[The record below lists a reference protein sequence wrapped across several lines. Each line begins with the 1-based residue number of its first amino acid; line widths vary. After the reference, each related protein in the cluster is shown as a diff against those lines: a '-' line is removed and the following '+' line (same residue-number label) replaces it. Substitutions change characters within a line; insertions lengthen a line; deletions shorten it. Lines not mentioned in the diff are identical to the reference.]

1 MVPGMRSKAFSIA
14 IIASCQVAA
23 MSLWFSASA
32 VLPALTA
39 QFRLTPFAQAALTSS
54 VQLGFVIGCIA
65 SALLG
70 LPDRVD
76 PRRLFSLAAIAGAVA
91 NVGLLAIDPS
101 SAGALVLRAVT
112 GVCMAGI
119 YPVGMK
125 LASTW
130 AKGDMGLM
138 VGILVGALTLGSA
151 SPHLFNA
158 VGGIGW
164 QAPIALAAIASLAAA
179 GGIHL
184 AGIGPNRAP
193 SPRVDPRAVL
203 EAWRDVPLRLANLG
217 YLGHMWELYA
227 MWAWIGVFLQASF
240 TLTMPAE
247 SAGVAAK
254 LAAFATIASG
264 AVGSVAAGLL
274 ADKLGRTT
282 LTMAATPAPR
292 ARQARP
298 ARPGAAARPA
308 PRHRRHDGHRRS
320 WRHAPAPAARP
331 AWAAA
336 RRGPRSRSRAR
347 RGSARRRPAPGTASS
362 ITSPISTTPARDRSA
377 TRSAPR
383 TASSCSTS
391 AATSSSS
398 PRSRSRAT
406 SRSPARRRR
415 AAASGSAAAR
425 SRSRTQSNI
434 IMRHVRIRPG
444 SETVSTEDDAL
455 SLYQAQQRDDRS
467 LVVRV
472 RALEQHR
479 RRQRRLA
486 GHPDDGH
493 HHSGL
498 VDRRSHRT
506 AVRRAHR
513 IRLQPDGLVP
523 EHLRELAQP
532 EPAREG
538 QHGLRQQ
545 PPLQLLGRIHDAH
558 EHELQAR
565 HPEQLLRVRAG
576 LDRDGQHLVP
586 GRQEPVDLLRGQPE
600 GHEPQRHPRRR
611 RDDAL
616 LVPGRRDRADR
627 ARGRPRPPPPRRST
641 RRRRRA
647 SRSRWPERCRA
658 IRWTR

>member
-1 MVPGMRSKAFSIA
+1 MRSKAFSIA

-91 NVGLLAIDPS
+91 NAGLLAIDPS

-282 LTMAATPAPR
+282 LTMAAMAV
-292 ARQARP
+292 
-298 ARPGAAARPA
+298 
-308 PRHRRHDGHRRS
+308 S
-320 WRHAPAPAARP
+320 
-331 AWAAA
+331 
-336 RRGPRSRSRAR
+336 
-347 RGSARRRPAPGTASS
+347 GT
-362 ITSPISTTPARDRSA
+362 
-377 TRSAPR
+377 
-383 TASSCSTS
+383 C
-391 AATSSSS
+391 AATIGLLFG
-398 PRSRSRAT
+398 
-406 SRSPARRRR
+406 
-415 AAASGSAAAR
+415 GSAAALVAVCIVWGISIVADSAQFSASIAELADR
-425 SRSRTQSNI
+425 SRVGTMLTLQ
-434 IMRHVRIRPG
+434 
-444 SETVSTEDDAL
+444 TAL
-455 SLYQAQQRDDRS
+455 GFTLT
-467 LVVRV
+467 LVTIHLMPHLVAAMTWRYAFAV
-472 RALEQHR
+472 LALGPAVGVAAMFR
-479 RRQRRLA
+479 LRQRPEASRLA
-486 GHPDDGH
+486 N
-493 HHSGL
+493 
-498 VDRRSHRT
+498 
-506 AVRRAHR
+506 
-513 IRLQPDGLVP
+513 
-523 EHLRELAQP
+523 
-532 EPAREG
+532 
-538 QHGLRQQ
+538 
-545 PPLQLLGRIHDAH
+545 
-558 EHELQAR
+558 
-565 HPEQLLRVRAG
+565 
-576 LDRDGQHLVP
+576 
-586 GRQEPVDLLRGQPE
+586 
-600 GHEPQRHPRRR
+600 
-611 RDDAL
+611 
-616 LVPGRRDRADR
+616 GRR
-627 ARGRPRPPPPRRST
+627 
-641 RRRRRA
+641 
-647 SRSRWPERCRA
+647 
-658 IRWTR
+658 

>member
-1 MVPGMRSKAFSIA
+1 MRSKAFSIA

-91 NVGLLAIDPS
+91 NAGLLAIDPS

-184 AGIGPNRAP
+184 ACIGPNRAP

-282 LTMAATPAPR
+282 LTMAAMAV
-292 ARQARP
+292 
-298 ARPGAAARPA
+298 
-308 PRHRRHDGHRRS
+308 S
-320 WRHAPAPAARP
+320 
-331 AWAAA
+331 
-336 RRGPRSRSRAR
+336 
-347 RGSARRRPAPGTASS
+347 GT
-362 ITSPISTTPARDRSA
+362 
-377 TRSAPR
+377 
-383 TASSCSTS
+383 C
-391 AATSSSS
+391 AATIGFLFG
-398 PRSRSRAT
+398 
-406 SRSPARRRR
+406 
-415 AAASGSAAAR
+415 GSAAALVAVCIVWGISIVADSAQFSASIAELADR
-425 SRSRTQSNI
+425 SRVGTMLTLQ
-434 IMRHVRIRPG
+434 
-444 SETVSTEDDAL
+444 TAL
-455 SLYQAQQRDDRS
+455 GFTLT
-467 LVVRV
+467 LVTIHLMPHLVAAMTWRYAFAV
-472 RALEQHR
+472 LALGPAVGVAAMFR
-479 RRQRRLA
+479 LRQRPEASRLA
-486 GHPDDGH
+486 N
-493 HHSGL
+493 
-498 VDRRSHRT
+498 
-506 AVRRAHR
+506 
-513 IRLQPDGLVP
+513 
-523 EHLRELAQP
+523 
-532 EPAREG
+532 
-538 QHGLRQQ
+538 
-545 PPLQLLGRIHDAH
+545 
-558 EHELQAR
+558 
-565 HPEQLLRVRAG
+565 
-576 LDRDGQHLVP
+576 
-586 GRQEPVDLLRGQPE
+586 
-600 GHEPQRHPRRR
+600 
-611 RDDAL
+611 
-616 LVPGRRDRADR
+616 GRR
-627 ARGRPRPPPPRRST
+627 
-641 RRRRRA
+641 
-647 SRSRWPERCRA
+647 
-658 IRWTR
+658 

>member
-91 NVGLLAIDPS
+91 NAGLLAIDPS

-227 MWAWIGVFLQASF
+227 MWSWIGVFLQASF

-282 LTMAATPAPR
+282 LTMAAMAV
-292 ARQARP
+292 
-298 ARPGAAARPA
+298 
-308 PRHRRHDGHRRS
+308 S
-320 WRHAPAPAARP
+320 
-331 AWAAA
+331 
-336 RRGPRSRSRAR
+336 
-347 RGSARRRPAPGTASS
+347 GT
-362 ITSPISTTPARDRSA
+362 
-377 TRSAPR
+377 
-383 TASSCSTS
+383 C
-391 AATSSSS
+391 AATIGLLFG
-398 PRSRSRAT
+398 
-406 SRSPARRRR
+406 
-415 AAASGSAAAR
+415 GSAAALVAVCIVWGISIVADSAQFSASIAELADR
-425 SRSRTQSNI
+425 SRVGTMLTLQ
-434 IMRHVRIRPG
+434 
-444 SETVSTEDDAL
+444 TAL
-455 SLYQAQQRDDRS
+455 GFTLT
-467 LVVRV
+467 LVTIHLMPHLVAAMTWRYAFAV
-472 RALEQHR
+472 LALGPAVGVAAMFR
-479 RRQRRLA
+479 LRQRPEASRLA
-486 GHPDDGH
+486 N
-493 HHSGL
+493 
-498 VDRRSHRT
+498 
-506 AVRRAHR
+506 
-513 IRLQPDGLVP
+513 
-523 EHLRELAQP
+523 
-532 EPAREG
+532 
-538 QHGLRQQ
+538 
-545 PPLQLLGRIHDAH
+545 
-558 EHELQAR
+558 
-565 HPEQLLRVRAG
+565 
-576 LDRDGQHLVP
+576 
-586 GRQEPVDLLRGQPE
+586 
-600 GHEPQRHPRRR
+600 
-611 RDDAL
+611 
-616 LVPGRRDRADR
+616 GRR
-627 ARGRPRPPPPRRST
+627 
-641 RRRRRA
+641 
-647 SRSRWPERCRA
+647 
-658 IRWTR
+658 

>member
-91 NVGLLAIDPS
+91 NAGLLAIDPS

-193 SPRVDPRAVL
+193 SPHVDPRAVL

-282 LTMAATPAPR
+282 LTMAAMAV
-292 ARQARP
+292 
-298 ARPGAAARPA
+298 
-308 PRHRRHDGHRRS
+308 S
-320 WRHAPAPAARP
+320 
-331 AWAAA
+331 
-336 RRGPRSRSRAR
+336 
-347 RGSARRRPAPGTASS
+347 GT
-362 ITSPISTTPARDRSA
+362 
-377 TRSAPR
+377 
-383 TASSCSTS
+383 C
-391 AATSSSS
+391 AATIGFLFG
-398 PRSRSRAT
+398 
-406 SRSPARRRR
+406 
-415 AAASGSAAAR
+415 GSAAALVAVCIVWGISIVADSAQFSASIAELANR
-425 SRSRTQSNI
+425 SRVGTMLTLQ
-434 IMRHVRIRPG
+434 
-444 SETVSTEDDAL
+444 TAL
-455 SLYQAQQRDDRS
+455 GFTLT
-467 LVVRV
+467 LVTIHLMPHLVAAMTWRYAFAV
-472 RALEQHR
+472 LALGPAVGVAAMFR
-479 RRQRRLA
+479 LRQRPEASRLA
-486 GHPDDGH
+486 N
-493 HHSGL
+493 
-498 VDRRSHRT
+498 
-506 AVRRAHR
+506 
-513 IRLQPDGLVP
+513 
-523 EHLRELAQP
+523 
-532 EPAREG
+532 
-538 QHGLRQQ
+538 
-545 PPLQLLGRIHDAH
+545 
-558 EHELQAR
+558 
-565 HPEQLLRVRAG
+565 
-576 LDRDGQHLVP
+576 
-586 GRQEPVDLLRGQPE
+586 
-600 GHEPQRHPRRR
+600 
-611 RDDAL
+611 
-616 LVPGRRDRADR
+616 GRR
-627 ARGRPRPPPPRRST
+627 
-641 RRRRRA
+641 
-647 SRSRWPERCRA
+647 
-658 IRWTR
+658 

>member
-91 NVGLLAIDPS
+91 NAGLLAIDPS

-282 LTMAATPAPR
+282 LTMAAMAV
-292 ARQARP
+292 
-298 ARPGAAARPA
+298 
-308 PRHRRHDGHRRS
+308 S
-320 WRHAPAPAARP
+320 
-331 AWAAA
+331 
-336 RRGPRSRSRAR
+336 
-347 RGSARRRPAPGTASS
+347 GT
-362 ITSPISTTPARDRSA
+362 
-377 TRSAPR
+377 
-383 TASSCSTS
+383 C
-391 AATSSSS
+391 AATIGFLFG
-398 PRSRSRAT
+398 
-406 SRSPARRRR
+406 
-415 AAASGSAAAR
+415 GSAAALVAVCIVWGISIVADSAQFSASIAELADR
-425 SRSRTQSNI
+425 SRVGTMLTLQ
-434 IMRHVRIRPG
+434 
-444 SETVSTEDDAL
+444 TAL
-455 SLYQAQQRDDRS
+455 GFTLT
-467 LVVRV
+467 LVTIHLMPHLVAAMTWRYAFAV
-472 RALEQHR
+472 LALGPAVGVAAMFR
-479 RRQRRLA
+479 LRQRPEASRLA
-486 GHPDDGH
+486 N
-493 HHSGL
+493 
-498 VDRRSHRT
+498 
-506 AVRRAHR
+506 
-513 IRLQPDGLVP
+513 
-523 EHLRELAQP
+523 
-532 EPAREG
+532 
-538 QHGLRQQ
+538 
-545 PPLQLLGRIHDAH
+545 
-558 EHELQAR
+558 
-565 HPEQLLRVRAG
+565 
-576 LDRDGQHLVP
+576 
-586 GRQEPVDLLRGQPE
+586 
-600 GHEPQRHPRRR
+600 
-611 RDDAL
+611 
-616 LVPGRRDRADR
+616 GRR
-627 ARGRPRPPPPRRST
+627 
-641 RRRRRA
+641 
-647 SRSRWPERCRA
+647 
-658 IRWTR
+658 